1 MQKYFTINFIPI
13 INGKFQEQMITG
25 LPSTDVKS
33 AVNGMVNKLTD
44 KLKDQHQ
51 TTRVEIMNVVTKP
64 VSESDYKKLEPSFFK
79 FD

>member
-1 MQKYFTINFIPI
+1 MQKYFTINFIPV
-13 INGKFQEQMITG
+13 INGKFQEQLITG

-33 AVNGMVNKLTD
+33 ALNGMVSKLTD
-44 KLKDQHQ
+44 KLKDRHQ

-64 VSESDYKKLEPSFFK
+64 VSETDYKKLESSFFK

>member
-64 VSESDYKKLEPSFFK
+64 VSESDYKKLESSFFK

>member
-13 INGKFQEQMITG
+13 IKGKFQEQMITG

-64 VSESDYKKLEPSFFK
+64 VSESDYKKLESSFFK

>member
-1 MQKYFTINFIPI
+1 MQKYFTINFIPV
-13 INGKFQEQMITG
+13 INGKFQEQLITG

-64 VSESDYKKLEPSFFK
+64 VSETEYKKLEGSFFK

>member
-25 LPSTDVKS
+25 LPSNDIKS
-33 AVNGMVNKLTD
+33 MLNGIVSKLTD

-51 TTRVEIMNVVTKP
+51 TIRVEIMNIVTKP
-64 VSESDYKKLEPSFFK
+64 VSETEYKRVESSFFK